1 MQVLL
6 PEKMAKVE
14 SKGWPV
20 LSRTRKLWTGVEFL
34 QQLLFKD
41 LPSRKLYLRT
51 MHS

>member
-20 LSRTRKLWTGVEFL
+20 LSGRESCGLE
-34 QQLLFKD
+34 
-41 LPSRKLYLRT
+41 
-51 MHS
+51 